1 MIKMMKAVIRKLIM
15 IKLKKIK
22 MKIFLILLKL
32 LLLQKASNQ
41 KLRFYQT
48 MLAWYNKKLK
58 ATKKQYMKFL
68 TKILMRIKIINPNK
82 SIQRANCLQARIL
95 RNNQIVKFQ
104 ARNLNSPVP
113 PKKVK

>member
-48 MLAWYNKKLK
+48 KLAFEPVFFIKKY
-58 ATKKQYMKFL
+58 T
-68 TKILMRIKIINPNK
+68 
-82 SIQRANCLQARIL
+82 
-95 RNNQIVKFQ
+95 NQW
-104 ARNLNSPVP
+104 R
-113 PKKVK
+113 